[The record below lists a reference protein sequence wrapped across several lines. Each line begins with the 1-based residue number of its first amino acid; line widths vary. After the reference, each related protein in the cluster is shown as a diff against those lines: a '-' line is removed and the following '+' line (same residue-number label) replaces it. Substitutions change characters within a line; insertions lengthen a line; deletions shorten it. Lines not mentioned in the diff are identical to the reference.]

1 MEKYMELDN
10 MDAYY
15 EQAVKRKM
23 SSSTISALILSLVVI
38 VVIMVLSIYL
48 SFTVLTW
55 FFPIALI
62 MLGLGIYLI
71 YYILKNSRVEY
82 EYTFVLG
89 ELRIARIKGRAKR
102 KNITYFDVKA
112 IDDIG
117 KYINPE
123 TGKKNID
130 ASKYPNLLHAAVN
143 DDNLETYYMVIHDK
157 IRRKPAVLLFTPN
170 DRTLE
175 MIRPYLSVP
184 LKKKFLLI
192 KKEEEKI
199 KKEIEAAM
207 EEQEQVSDNEEKKSG
222 DTEKKTDADKKS
234 RE

>member
-15 EQAVKRKM
+15 EQDVKRKM

-123 TGKKNID
+123 TGKK
-130 ASKYPNLLHAAVN
+130 
-143 DDNLETYYMVIHDK
+143 
-157 IRRKPAVLLFTPN
+157 
-170 DRTLE
+170 
-175 MIRPYLSVP
+175 
-184 LKKKFLLI
+184 FLLI

-222 DTEKKTDADKKS
+222 DTEKKTDADKKNV
-234 RE
+234 E

>member
-15 EQAVKRKM
+15 EQDVKRKM

-130 ASKYPNLLHAAVN
+130 ASKYPNLLHAAGSPLVSHRLVALLPVGELI
-143 DDNLETYYMVIHDK
+143 DGIVFFLTSHQAQCSQCAPDKTSEFHKSFIVISSTDL
-157 IRRKPAVLLFTPN
+157 RCS
-170 DRTLE
+170 
-175 MIRPYLSVP
+175 PYP
-184 LKKKFLLI
+184 
-192 KKEEEKI
+192 
-199 KKEIEAAM
+199 
-207 EEQEQVSDNEEKKSG
+207 
-222 DTEKKTDADKKS
+222 
-234 RE
+234 R